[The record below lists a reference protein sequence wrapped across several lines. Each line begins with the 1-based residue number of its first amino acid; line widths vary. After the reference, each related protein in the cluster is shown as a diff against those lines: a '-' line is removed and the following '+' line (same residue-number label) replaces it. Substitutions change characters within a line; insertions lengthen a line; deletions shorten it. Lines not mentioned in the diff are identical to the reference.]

1 MKKLS
6 LIIVCGLSLFF
17 SGCSTP
23 FEYWKMQIS
32 GEEGYLRLIKI
43 TGRED
48 LVDTDSPIALSKDG
62 TKIAFISWKSGN
74 GDIYIRPLGSG
85 SRALI
90 QRTFSSKTEMQ
101 PVFSPDGK
109 QIAFSVWREGSRKI
123 CLIQAEG
130 GSAVRIITTSTPQY
144 ASYPNFS
151 PDGHLLTFNSYN
163 TTWDSKSNQ
172 WVYEKNSEYIW
183 TYDLSTGSLTQ
194 YVQGL
199 MPKFTPDGKNII
211 FKRASQ
217 EGEGYYGLWILNLS
231 IGSETHI
238 IAGKDWGIGYFDVA
252 PDGNK
257 IVFSTVMGTREGT
270 NTRVNNNLWIVNIDG
285 TNLTQLTFHPGDD
298 ICPVWSSDGKLFYF
312 LACRGEDK
320 EGVMNIWQM
329 EVGK

>member
-6 LIIVCGLSLFF
+6 LIIICGLSLFF
-17 SGCSTP
+17 SGCPTP
-23 FEYWKMQIS
+23 FEYWKMQTS

-43 TGRED
+43 TSKED

-85 SRALI
+85 SKALI
-90 QRTFSSKTEMQ
+90 QRTFSSETEAQ
-101 PVFSPDGK
+101 PAFSPDGK
-109 QIAFSVWREGSRKI
+109 QIAFSVWRESSRKV

-130 GSAVRIITTSTPQY
+130 GSAVRIITTSTPQH
-144 ASYPNFS
+144 AQHPNFS
-151 PDGHLLTFNSYN
+151 PDGNLLTVNSYN
-163 TTWDSKSNQ
+163 ITWDSKSNK
-172 WVYEKNSEYIW
+172 WVYEQSSEYIW
-183 TYDLSTGSLTQ
+183 TYDLNTGSLTQ

-211 FKRASQ
+211 FKRLSQ
-217 EGEGYYGLWILNLS
+217 KGYYGLWILNLLT
-231 IGSETHI
+231 GSETHI
-238 IAGKDWGIGYFDVA
+238 IAGENWGIANFAIA

-257 IVFSTVMGTREGT
+257 IVFSTSKETKEGT
-270 NTRVNNNLWIVNIDG
+270 NTRVNTNLWIVNIDG

-298 ICPVWSSDGKLFYF
+298 ICPVWSNDGKFIYF

-320 EGVMNIWQM
+320 EGIMNIWQM